1 MHPSIS
7 LAEEALAV
15 ARRELSL
22 LDEGDMGAIEAAA
35 ERRMRLL
42 DGAWKQRSDD
52 CAEELGKRLE
62 VMRGLQKQMI
72 QKAQKLHD
80 SLAAELKDMRRRNT
94 RQKGYQQAC
103 SNPYPDI
110 PVFISRRS

>member
-7 LAEEALAV
+7 LVEEALAA

-22 LDEGDMGAIEAAA
+22 LDEGDMDAIEAAA
-35 ERRMRLL
+35 EKRMRLL
-42 DGAWKQRSDD
+42 DDAWKQRTDD
-52 CAEELGKRLE
+52 CAEELSKRLE
-62 VMRGLQKQMI
+62 VMRDLQEQLV
-72 QKAQKLHD
+72 QKTRKLHD
-80 SLAAELKDMRRRNT
+80 SLAEELKDMRRRNT